1 MPCSTNSRDSSA
13 SALSSSATLSP
24 WPTSS
29 WPRKLDFFRETPEW
43 EPLTAPHANLRA
55 WLARMNARPSM
66 LATTWERVAEMAEAA

>member
-1 MPCSTNSRDSSA
+1 MFDELARQLGERPFFVGD
-13 SALSSSATLSP
+13 ALSLADLLLAP
-24 WPTSS
+24 Q
-29 WPRKLDFFRETPEW
+29 LDFFRETPEW